1 MIIAGKHNLMSQPRV
16 VNTQL
21 NLSNNTN
28 LKQAGKIYQSPSS
41 SPISRGIDSN
51 TTINMDLKQIKAE
64 KISLQDVEQI
74 NRIKTTL
81 KVDAALANFPYT
93 HTLDAAT
100 ENKWS
105 PDINSEALT
114 PIKLAFSK
122 FEGAEEIPKIK
133 NGLITNR
140 GLTAF
145 LFVND
150 EEKEVRLVFG
160 GTTSGKKPGTF
171 VARNINNVVATMKQW
186 LSNARNAFGFEDL
199 GMTKSYEQAAKL
211 AENIYSELQTKL
223 PPEYSFSVS
232 GHSKG
237 GGEASYAALMLG
249 AKKNKA
255 IKSINF
261 SSAQLGAVSK
271 NEIVNQIQKNKSITG
286 MDSKEAIEDKLKEL
300 SSETLHVKIKGDLVP
315 VMHNVFHSISHLG
328 KTLTLPN
335 NNKTLIRLDEHNE
348 FYSRITDW
356 VNTNTELTR
365 TQSVIF
371 A

>member
-1 MIIAGKHNLMSQPRV
+1 MIIAGKHNLMFQPRV

-21 NLSNNTN
+21 NPSNNTN
-28 LKQAGKIYQSPSS
+28 LKQAGNISQSPSS

-81 KVDAALANFPYT
+81 KADAALANFPYT

-100 ENKWS
+100 ANKWS

-171 VARNINNVVATMKQW
+171 VARNINNAVATMKQW
-186 LSNARNAFGFEDL
+186 LSNARNAFGL
-199 GMTKSYEQAAKL
+199 VTKSYEQAAQL
-211 AENIYSELQTKL
+211 AENIHSEL
-223 PPEYSFSVS
+223 PPEYSLSVS

-249 AKKNKA
+249 AKEKIA

-271 NEIVNQIQKNKSITG
+271 NEIVNQIQNNIPG

-335 NNKTLIRLDEHNE
+335 NNKTLMRLDEHNE